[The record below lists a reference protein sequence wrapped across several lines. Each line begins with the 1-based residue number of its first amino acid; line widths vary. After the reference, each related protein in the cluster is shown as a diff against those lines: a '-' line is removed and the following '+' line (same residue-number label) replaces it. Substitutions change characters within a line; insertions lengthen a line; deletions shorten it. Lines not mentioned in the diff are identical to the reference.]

1 MTRGSLL
8 PPVNLP
14 VPGTPE
20 LSMPFNRFPKTMTW
34 CFGISRPEASPPPA
48 RAHEM
53 ASTLTDARHPNPST
67 AGPSGVSQARQAPST
82 ADSPSLEMRVTM
94 AADWKRATSHDL
106 RDSATSGQSTA
117 VASPI
122 SLWEYDDPAPDW
134 AVPLREMAQAWV
146 ERYGVNTAK
155 LIRVGGEC
163 TRFGLLELEGYRFIV
178 GPTATPAEARSLTHM
193 LKMNPQIGAIF
204 CVEPGTMQRPCNG
217 GTSDGAGYRERPIG
231 DYIASV
237 TRRGGRRSAPD
248 SGAHASESAGERLST
263 AASHLDGGLS
273 HVQFMEFTGMERF
286 DTQIDGAAL
295 WRAGQGVADFMRQ
308 HPGKIPLVCSERG
321 IARPCAVIASA
332 ALQLRGGDARLRS
345 LLAHEVVRQRA
356 EASDHHINVA
366 ARSFDLIAEL
376 SRLTTMLRE
385 PGRGDT
391 RSERKVHILRQQL
404 MGKDLGV
411 KIDWQSREG
420 RRRLA
425 DYLEANFEKVSPLL
439 ASGGLPAG
447 TAMLWLRDE
456 LDVLNG
462 IRFLS
467 AAYIDGHTDRISQ
480 EAIAVND
487 PNAVRLVSFDD
498 YGLTCDN
505 KYYDVSSV
513 AGWYRHCLGASKL
526 LTNPVSRAP
535 VVALLVQA
543 SEKSRLEAQ
552 FRRWPV

>member
-1 MTRGSLL
+1 MT
-8 PPVNLP
+8 
-14 VPGTPE
+14 
-20 LSMPFNRFPKTMTW
+20 
-34 CFGISRPEASPPPA
+34 
-48 RAHEM
+48 
-53 ASTLTDARHPNPST
+53 
-67 AGPSGVSQARQAPST
+67 
-82 ADSPSLEMRVTM
+82 DSPSPETPTTI
-94 AADWKRATSHDL
+94 AADLKRAASHDL
-106 RDSATSGQSTA
+106 RNAGTSGQSSA
-117 VASPI
+117 VAPAI
-122 SLWEYDDPAPDW
+122 SLWECDDPTPDW
-134 AVPLREMAQAWV
+134 AAPLRETAQAWV
-146 ERYGVNTAK
+146 ERYGVNTAT
-155 LIRVGGEC
+155 LIRVDGEC

-178 GPTATPAEARSLTHM
+178 GPTATPTEARSLTHM

-204 CVEPGTMQRPCNG
+204 CVEPGTMQRPRDG
-217 GTSDGAGYRERPIG
+217 GASDGAGYRERPIG
-231 DYIASV
+231 DYITRV
-237 TRRGGRRSAPD
+237 TRRGGQRSAPD
-248 SGAHASESAGERLST
+248 ADGDAGMPPSVTPGR
-263 AASHLDGGLS
+263 LDGGLS

-295 WRAGQGVADFMRQ
+295 WRAGKGVADFMRQ

-332 ALQLRGGDARLRS
+332 ALQLRGGEARLRS

-376 SRLTTMLRE
+376 SRLTSMLRE
-385 PGRGDT
+385 PGRGDA
-391 RSERKVHILRQQL
+391 RAERKVHILRQQL
-404 MGKDLGV
+404 MGKDRGV
-411 KIDWQSREG
+411 KIDWQSRDG

-439 ASGGLPAG
+439 ASGGLPPG

-467 AAYIDGHTDRISQ
+467 AAYIDGHMDRISQ
-480 EAIAVND
+480 EAIAIND

-513 AGWYRHCLGASKL
+513 AGWYRQCLGASKPL
-526 LTNPVSRAP
+526 SNPVSRAP
-535 VVALLVQA
+535 IVALLVQA
-543 SEKSRLEAQ
+543 SEKSRHEAQ
-552 FRRWPV
+552 FRRWLV

>member
-1 MTRGSLL
+1 
-8 PPVNLP
+8 
-14 VPGTPE
+14 
-20 LSMPFNRFPKTMTW
+20 
-34 CFGISRPEASPPPA
+34 
-48 RAHEM
+48 M
-53 ASTLTDARHPNPST
+53 ASTLRDTRHPDPST
-67 AGPSGVSQARQAPST
+67 AGTSRVSQVSPVSCASSAT
-82 ADSPSLEMRVTM
+82 DSPSLETSTTM
-94 AADWKRATSHDL
+94 AADFKRVTSHDL
-106 RDSATSGQSTA
+106 RDRAASSQNTA
-117 VASPI
+117 VAPSI
-122 SLWEYDDPAPDW
+122 SLWEYDDPTPGW
-134 AVPLREMAQAWV
+134 AAPLRETAQAWV
-146 ERYGVNTAK
+146 ERYGVNTAT
-155 LIRVGGEC
+155 LIRVDGEC
-163 TRFGLLELEGYRFIV
+163 TRFALLELDGHRFIV
-178 GPTATPAEARSLTHM
+178 GPTATPSEAHSLTHM
-193 LKMNPQIGAIF
+193 LKTTPQIGAIF
-204 CVEPGTMQRPCNG
+204 CVEPGTMQRPRERDG
-217 GTSDGAGYRERPIG
+217 GASDGAGYRERPVG
-231 DYIASV
+231 DYIARV
-237 TRRGGRRSAPD
+237 TRRGGRRSAPGAQGHD
-248 SGAHASESAGERLST
+248 AGMLPCVTSGRL
-263 AASHLDGGLS
+263 HLDGGLS

-286 DTQIDGAAL
+286 DTPIDGAAL
-295 WRAGQGVADFMRQ
+295 WRAGKGVAGFMRA

-411 KIDWQSREG
+411 RIDWQSGEG

-439 ASGGLPAG
+439 ASGGLPPG

-467 AAYIDGHTDRISQ
+467 PAYVDGHTDRISQ

-513 AGWYRHCLGASKL
+513 TGWYRHCLGASKPL
-526 LTNPVSRAP
+526 SNPVSRAP
-535 VVALLVQA
+535 VVALLVRA
-543 SEKSRLEAQ
+543 SEKARLEAQ
-552 FRRWPV
+552 FRRWQV